1 MDESPNFLRHEE
13 RKKLVV
19 STCVMCHRTV
29 ASSNSRLLQVAEA
42 AHLCPKL
49 QDSRSRQP
57 TRGRESHQPK

>member
-1 MDESPNFLRHEE
+1 MNESPSFLRHEV

-29 ASSNSRLLQVAEA
+29 ASGNTRLLQVAES

-49 QDSRSRQP
+49 EHSRERQSVP
-57 TRGRESHQPK
+57 VRENQQSK